1 MTTRR
6 ACGSY
11 CECYAL
17 PDGVRVGVPV
27 LSEVALRCGRGDT
40 TAGVRHLDS
49 IVRARREADEQV
61 GWMRDTVNVFPPFA

>member
-1 MTTRR
+1 M
-6 ACGSY
+6 
-11 CECYAL
+11 
-17 PDGVRVGVPV
+17 GVPV